1 MPAYIRLFSF
11 INKLG
16 LLILLIISSNYGS
29 AQDCVSDF
37 QLSPVLGNNS
47 IEWKKFPEFT
57 LPFKIIYN
65 GPRFNDNE
73 SLPLRYGFSHLA
85 AFSGPEATSLPAKNR
100 ALLWNSVATM
110 EGTQPWSILGL
121 ESPWGND
128 TLAYYRYWDMY
139 LKGLANLFQDSRPLN
154 YPLADIIC
162 MDIERIQELDRD
174 ILALKRDDRIP
185 QGYRS
190 LADNAFLLTY
200 KKDIKWWYTEPAKY
214 IRKLGLPTTTALTS
228 YSDVPVRGTWLNVPS
243 NSWQD
248 WTTNPDRTHYLLQ
261 DDQGKIGGS
270 FANQMDILT
279 PSAYYFYP
287 YENPLGKDYL
297 SYLLFQIEANRA
309 WSDKDIIPFV
319 WLRYHNSFVPEM
331 SLIPKFMAEA
341 TAIFP
346 FFSGAKG
353 LWLWENNFF
362 EGNEQQNYATYEHFI
377 HGLYRLSQFSD
388 MFEGDH
394 ELVIPQ
400 SARDH
405 MTQRNPIWRGVVKD
419 GKIVIAAQN
428 TYATETSKTP
438 IRVAYKNWSR
448 TIELTGRD
456 VFLCKFDLSDIVTS
470 LDSSLNE
477 AVVFPNPTKSS
488 FFVNLISSDNSETVL
503 FELFDLKGVLLRSST
518 VKAVPGQVRYQ
529 FDLPDL
535 KRGTYLVKLST
546 DNNSVTHTLLID

>member
-1 MPAYIRLFSF
+1 MPDFIRLFSF
-11 INKLG
+11 FKKSTLF
-16 LLILLIISSNYGS
+16 ILLIISNNYAI
-29 AQDCVSDF
+29 AQGCEPDF
-37 QLSPVLGNNS
+37 TLSPVTGNNS
-47 IEWKKFPEFT
+47 IEWKKFPEFS

-65 GPRFNDNE
+65 GARFNDAE
-73 SLPLRYGFSHLA
+73 SQPLKHGFSHLA
-85 AFSGPEATSLPAKNR
+85 HFSGPEATSLPVKNR

-110 EGTQPWSILGL
+110 SGNQPWSILGL

-128 TLAYYRYWDMY
+128 TLAYYNYWDMY
-139 LKGLANLFQDSRPLN
+139 LKGLANIFEDSRPLK

-174 ILALKRDDRIP
+174 ILALKRDYRIP

-190 LADNAFLLTY
+190 LVDGQFLLTY

-214 IRKLGLPTTTALTS
+214 IRSLGLPATTALTS

-248 WTTNPDRTHYLLQ
+248 WTTNTDRTHYLLQ
-261 DDQGKIGGS
+261 DEQGKIGGS
-270 FANQMDILT
+270 FDNQVDILT

-309 WSDKDIIPFV
+309 WSDKGVIPFV

-362 EGNEQQNYATYEHFI
+362 ENNEQQNYATYEHFI
-377 HGLYRLSQFSD
+377 HGLYRLSRFSD

-405 MTQRNPIWRGVVKD
+405 MVQRNPIWRGVVKD

-428 TYATETSKTP
+428 TYATETSKTQ
-438 IRVAYKNWSR
+438 IRVVYKNWSR
-448 TIELTGRD
+448 TIELTGRE
-456 VFLCKFDLSDIVTS
+456 VFLCKFDLSDIITS
-470 LDSSLNE
+470 LDSSLHA
-477 AVVFPNPTKSS
+477 AVVFPNPTKNS
-488 FFVNLISSDNSETVL
+488 VYIDLIRNDNSETVL
-503 FELFDLKGVLLRSST
+503 FELFDLKGVSLRSST
-518 VKAVPGQVRYQ
+518 VSALPGQIRYQ
-529 FDLPDL
+529 FDLPNL
-535 KRGTYLVKLST
+535 IRGTYIVKLST
-546 DNNSVTHTLLID
+546 ETNSITRTLLID

>member
-1 MPAYIRLFSF
+1 MPDFIRLFSF
-11 INKLG
+11 FKKSTLF
-16 LLILLIISSNYGS
+16 ILLIISNNYAI
-29 AQDCVSDF
+29 AQGCEPDF
-37 QLSPVLGNNS
+37 TLSPVTGNNS
-47 IEWKKFPEFT
+47 IEWKKFPEFS

-65 GPRFNDNE
+65 GPRFNDAE
-73 SLPLRYGFSHLA
+73 SQPLKHGFSHLA
-85 AFSGPEATSLPAKNR
+85 HFSGPEATSLPVKNR

-110 EGTQPWSILGL
+110 SGNQPWSILGL

-128 TLAYYRYWDMY
+128 TLAYYNYWDMY
-139 LKGLANLFQDSRPLN
+139 LKGLANIFEDSRPLK

-174 ILALKRDDRIP
+174 ILALKRDYRIP

-190 LADNAFLLTY
+190 LVDGQFLLTY
-200 KKDIKWWYTEPAKY
+200 KKDIKWWYTEPVKY
-214 IRKLGLPTTTALTS
+214 IRSLGLPATTALTS

-248 WTTNPDRTHYLLQ
+248 WTTNTDRTHYLLQ
-261 DDQGKIGGS
+261 DEQGKIGGS
-270 FANQMDILT
+270 FDNQVDILT

-309 WSDKDIIPFV
+309 WSDKGVIPFV

-362 EGNEQQNYATYEHFI
+362 ENNEQQNYATYEHFI
-377 HGLYRLSQFSD
+377 HGLYRLSRFSD

-405 MTQRNPIWRGVVKD
+405 MVQRNPIWRGVVKD

-428 TYATETSKTP
+428 TYATETSKTQ
-438 IRVAYKNWSR
+438 IRVVYKNWSR
-448 TIELTGRD
+448 TIELTGRE
-456 VFLCKFDLSDIVTS
+456 VFLCKFDLSDIITS
-470 LDSSLNE
+470 LDSSLHA
-477 AVVFPNPTKSS
+477 AVVFPNPTKNS
-488 FFVNLISSDNSETVL
+488 VYIDLIRNDNSETVL
-503 FELFDLKGVLLRSST
+503 FELFDLKGVSLRSST
-518 VKAVPGQVRYQ
+518 VSALPGQIRYQ
-529 FDLPDL
+529 FDLPNL
-535 KRGTYLVKLST
+535 IRGTYIVKLST
-546 DNNSVTHTLLID
+546 ETNSITRTLLID